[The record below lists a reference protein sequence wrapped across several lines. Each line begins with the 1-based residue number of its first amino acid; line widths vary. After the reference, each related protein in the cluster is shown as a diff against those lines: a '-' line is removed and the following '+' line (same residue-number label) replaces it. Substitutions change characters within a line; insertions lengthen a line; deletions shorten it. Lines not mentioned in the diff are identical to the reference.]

1 MKTTAADAADAATT
15 VATTTTVLL
24 VQMRSI
30 MALDIASENLF
41 FNGTRD
47 RHSRKV
53 AGCLF
58 LNCSVLML
66 LLGKWGRSRGNLPQT
81 FHSIHPQTKCK
92 LYFFKSFVFRSF
104 VANNTKALAYPS
116 LSFDALLGLDPH
128 AAQALHDE
136 ARGHMATSGSGFRR
150 KCSLAE

>member
-1 MKTTAADAADAATT
+1 MKTTAADAATT

-66 LLGKWGRSRGNLPQT
+66 LLGNLPQT

-136 ARGHMATSGSGFRR
+136 ARGHTATSGSGFRR

>member
-66 LLGKWGRSRGNLPQT
+66 LLGKWGRSRGQFATDVP
-81 FHSIHPQTKCK
+81 
-92 LYFFKSFVFRSF
+92 LYPPPNK
-104 VANNTKALAYPS
+104 
-116 LSFDALLGLDPH
+116 
-128 AAQALHDE
+128 
-136 ARGHMATSGSGFRR
+136 M
-150 KCSLAE
+150 

>member
-1 MKTTAADAADAATT
+1 MKTTAADAATT
-15 VATTTTVLL
+15 VATTTVLL

-66 LLGKWGRSRGNLPQT
+66 LLGKWGRSRGAFATDVP
-81 FHSIHPQTKCK
+81 
-92 LYFFKSFVFRSF
+92 LYPPPNK
-104 VANNTKALAYPS
+104 
-116 LSFDALLGLDPH
+116 
-128 AAQALHDE
+128 
-136 ARGHMATSGSGFRR
+136 M
-150 KCSLAE
+150 

>member
-1 MKTTAADAADAATT
+1 MKTTAADAATT

-66 LLGKWGRSRGNLPQT
+66 LLGKWGRSRGEFATDVP
-81 FHSIHPQTKCK
+81 
-92 LYFFKSFVFRSF
+92 LYPPPNK
-104 VANNTKALAYPS
+104 
-116 LSFDALLGLDPH
+116 
-128 AAQALHDE
+128 
-136 ARGHMATSGSGFRR
+136 M
-150 KCSLAE
+150 